1 MLSRI
6 GPIYSFEKNIIRKS
20 DGKVLS
26 KSVSLLNKKGW
37 WSRQSVLG
45 MTVGD
50 SCPEYK
56 SSSGNILKTDHAD
69 VLKNTFYKN

>member
-1 MLSRI
+1 MLSPI
-6 GPIYSFEKNIIRKS
+6 GPIYSYEYNIIRNS

-26 KSVSLLNKKGW
+26 KSVGLLNKKGW

-56 SSSGNILKTDHAD
+56 SKNGI
-69 VLKNTFYKN
+69 VLKSVHSDLLRNTFYKD